1 MKTKTL
7 KYSSKYLPNSFA
19 ELENGY
25 FKAIKSHTGS
35 GGTTA
40 ILKSDIPT
48 IIVTPNVSHVKS
60 KELKRNEFNTDKI
73 RVLFIYQ
80 HSKDKLTD
88 AFTLQ
93 KEGFKVHIY
102 TTYKRLSVDSAFIL
116 KNFKTSH
123 RLVADEYHIITTNDF
138 LKITEDFL
146 KIYKSFKTVILTTA
160 TPPEVNLFNGFQTIN
175 FINESKEAQKVEFK
189 QFTKRAIMINQVLVE
204 ASKSKEHTIVFSN
217 DIKIHAKTFY
227 NNDNVVGL
235 GLEKKIAIYNPNDNY
250 KEIDYTK
257 KVHVLSSSAWEGLDF
272 TENCKVIVIG
282 EYNRNQNHIHKKI
295 TKIDLIQSMGR
306 ARKTP
311 EKVLFFYTMADKY
324 LEYLKLADFKNEPYN
339 RETQKGI
346 IGLFSS
352 HLTERTLCLSKVE
365 YKGKAEIPTQLMRS
379 VSQKQLIKNIGNY
392 YRKDEISN
400 NIFEHIN
407 LERVLS
413 LEKDLSS
420 SKGKQHGL
428 NAKEASLFIAYKI
441 LKESGAITN
450 LSTSTI
456 RSTTKNQNAVLLNVM
471 EGIALGN
478 STHNFLGNTIK
489 HFPKVPARP
498 STLHIKIAN
507 YITQTLS
514 LETSEFIDETQR
526 MRIVSDSNLKNQEEA
541 LRYKRD
547 KIKVLP
553 FINFIGLY
561 NVAIRS
567 KELNIA
573 IEKRVNEKDNDK
585 TSQQLK
591 REHKQFLIERL
602 IAFNGLNH
610 LIELEVKS
618 RKYSTLTAHP
628 KELRKFTTLFSI
640 EYDITTAYPSIVA
653 HNFSAQLGLKMQN
666 KDFDIYTSM
675 LCNRDEMKVK
685 VNKALNQHTTYGL
698 NVNVWRADLMRL
710 LYMSEQEANIFI
722 NRFDNKGEFFEYA
735 TKIESEIIQNGMK
748 DLHIIGG
755 AMYRLHDAIIV
766 YGNNIVQPNIIG
778 LDDTRN
784 SYTFKVAL

>member
-7 KYSSKYLPNSFA
+7 KYNSKYLPNSFA

-73 RVLFIYQ
+73 RVLFIYKN
-80 HSKDKLTD
+80 SIDKLSD
-88 AFTLQ
+88 VLELQ
-93 KEGFKVHIY
+93 KSGFKVHIY
-102 TTYKRLSVDSAFIL
+102 MTYKRIVVDSSYIL
-116 KNFKTSH
+116 NNLKHSH
-123 RLVADEYHIITTNDF
+123 RLVADEYHILTTNEYM
-138 LKITEDFL
+138 KVTEDFL
-146 KIYKSFKTVILTTA
+146 KMYNSFKTVILTTA

-189 QFTKRAIMINQVLVE
+189 QFTKRATMINQILFE
-204 ASKSKEHTIVFSN
+204 AARSKEHTIIISN
-217 DIKIHAKTFY
+217 DIDLHAKKFY

-272 TENCKVIVIG
+272 TENCKVIIVA
-282 EYNRNQNHIHKKI
+282 EYSFNFKAAHKWI

-311 EKVLFFYTMADKY
+311 EKVLFFYTMADRFMQRFK
-324 LEYLKLADFKNEPYN
+324 LEDFTTKPFYK
-339 RETQKGI
+339 ETQKGI
-346 IGLFSS
+346 IALFSS

-365 YKGKAEIPTQLMRS
+365 YKGKAEIPTQLMRC
-379 VSQKQLIKNIGNY
+379 VSQKQLIKNIDTY

-400 NIFEHIN
+400 NVFEHIN
-407 LERVLS
+407 LARVLS

-420 SKGKQHGL
+420 SKGKQYGL
-428 NAKEASLFIAYKI
+428 NEKEACLFIAYKI

-450 LSTSTI
+450 LCTSTI
-456 RSTTKNQNAVLLNVM
+456 RSTTKNQNTLLLNVM
-471 EGIALGN
+471 KGITLAN
-478 STHNFLGNTIK
+478 NTHNFLGNTIK
-489 HFPKVPARP
+489 RFEKVPARP

-567 KELNIA
+567 KELNLA
-573 IEKRVNEKDNDK
+573 IESKVNEKDNDK

-628 KELRKFTTLFSI
+628 KELRKFTTLLSI

-653 HNFSAQLGLKMQN
+653 HNFSAQLGFKMQN

-698 NVNVWRADLMRL
+698 NVNVWRADLMRF

-722 NRFDNKGEFFEYA
+722 NRFDKKGEFFEYA

-778 LDDTRN
+778 LDDTGN